1 MVDATTA
8 FHQRTAP
15 VRGDHRGG
23 PPFLGTFNRRVAS
36 HPFFQYNPTQRGD
49 SDVDLRT
56 TLLVGLLRGMA
67 VGGSLADRWGV
78 RMTIALA
85 LLLTSCA
92 LAIVATIMR
101 IMRLTMEEEP
111 R

>member
-1 MVDATTA
+1 
-8 FHQRTAP
+8 
-15 VRGDHRGG
+15 
-23 PPFLGTFNRRVAS
+23 
-36 HPFFQYNPTQRGD
+36 
-49 SDVDLRT
+49 
-56 TLLVGLLRGMA
+56 
-67 VGGSLADRWGV
+67 
-78 RMTIALA
+78 MTIALA